1 MKVSGWVPN
10 ALCYFQEI
18 VGDEEYFSE
27 YLLFLLS
34 AVLTNGSP

>member
-18 VGDEEYFSE
+18 VGDEEYFSVSI
-27 YLLFLLS
+27 FFF
-34 AVLTNGSP
+34 VIGRVN